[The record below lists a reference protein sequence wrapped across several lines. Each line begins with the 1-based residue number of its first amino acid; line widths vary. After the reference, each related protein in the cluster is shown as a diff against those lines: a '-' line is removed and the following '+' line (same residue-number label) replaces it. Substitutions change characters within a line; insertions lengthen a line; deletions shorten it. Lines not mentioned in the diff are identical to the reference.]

1 MNEGHPTTKV
11 HPRAETWRAG
21 WVSSSTG
28 WVQRRGSWT
37 PLAQSERTQGPGTS
51 RGTQLALSFWLGHS
65 AHQQVIKDKLGRSA
79 QKECILAPLD
89 LEPQSCL
96 EFLMPE
102 SNF

>member
-1 MNEGHPTTKV
+1 MRDTQPPGSIP
-11 HPRAETWRAG
+11 G
-21 WVSSSTG
+21 
-28 WVQRRGSWT
+28 QRLGGLGGFPAPLARCRGEVPGS
-37 PLAQSERTQGPGTS
+37 PLAQSERAQGPGAS

-65 AHQQVIKDKLGRSA
+65 AHQQVIKDRLGRSA
-79 QKECILAPLD
+79 QRECILAPLD